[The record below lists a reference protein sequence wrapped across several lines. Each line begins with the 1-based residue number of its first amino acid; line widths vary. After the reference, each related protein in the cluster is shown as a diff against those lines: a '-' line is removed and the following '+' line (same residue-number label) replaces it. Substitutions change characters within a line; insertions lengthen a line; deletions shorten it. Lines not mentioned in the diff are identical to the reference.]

1 MPAFNL
7 KCPKGY
13 GEITFVERYK
23 EHPKGVKEVVCPI
36 SSTKDCV
43 ECDVIAWE
51 KVGKDGQVTREKGG
65 E

>member
-13 GEITFVERYK
+13 GEITFIER
-23 EHPKGVKEVVCPI
+23 EQRTPKMKVVVCPI

-43 ECDVIAWE
+43 DCDVIRWASKKE
-51 KVGKDGQVTREKGG
+51 GQVTRVAKK
-65 E
+65 